1 MPRMAS
7 SPVGAHHEEAM
18 GIRASLAGLFLAL
31 AALQTTQ
38 AAAQG
43 RPPIATPPP
52 AEAVLRSARQLQ
64 ESGRPDA
71 ALREIGAYL
80 ARPGHRASLDLAVI
94 RLEAARAGVA
104 AERPDAARTHLLAA
118 TRLIEQLRP
127 EQPLLARFQRELA
140 RVHERLGDIPRA
152 GSLLQDTLTGLRSHD
167 AAAAAEA
174 ANALGVILTELARPE
189 QALLALQVSL
199 DLLFE
204 AGITGEPVVT
214 ALVNV
219 TNAELEAGR
228 VDAARQAAE
237 RARLAA
243 EGNPQ
248 LAAVARFALALVMLR
263 ESDLLG
269 AETILVEL
277 AQNDRPD
284 NLRGHALNLL
294 ATSRFNRGQ
303 HPEAAEA
310 AFRALDAY
318 RDALGDRH
326 PAFGRALHTLG
337 IIHVEL
343 GAPAAARAF
352 LERSIAVA
360 RAAFG
365 QEAVQTHLSG
375 VELAALEVQALSGV
389 ESAERRARAA
399 LGAMQATALPDR
411 RPEALA
417 TVVLGRVAEARRQ
430 IATAARLYRRAQAT
444 LETARGPNT
453 PDLGFSLVRLGRML
467 TRAGQYAEAAP
478 PLDRAITIYER
489 VGGAG
494 TVRLAEAMTAR
505 AELRAVSGDRRGAL
519 EQIRRAYTLLS
530 DRVAAGEAP
539 SGAGEAQHRSA
550 RALFAAQAMLL
561 RTLID
566 LDPAALEEA
575 FAASQ
580 SSLISRAGE
589 ALRRSSL
596 RIMAGAGSEAA
607 LLRAPAEAA
616 ESLRQTDALVL
627 EAAAK
632 PGGSGE
638 LQRLQ
643 TLRAEQLRSLQAAS
657 TELRRRNPALAE
669 FLQPRPAR
677 LNEVREA
684 LADDEAV
691 LAPLISEDQTILWV
705 ITRSTALAVPVDL
718 SRDALS
724 ALVDRIRGSL
734 DLSRPGGP
742 PAFARDAAE
751 ALHAAL
757 VGPAEATGAIA
768 NVSHVLLVPDGALQ
782 RLPPHLLARPG
793 GGWLVDRYA
802 TSILPSLSA
811 FASVREAARR
821 SSMASRALLGVG
833 DPRLSRYGAAAP
845 GSRGVPASVRNGLS
859 ALSELPETAL
869 ELRALAELLGS
880 GESTVLLGRDATERG
895 LAEAGP
901 EQYRYLAFATHA
913 VMAGEI
919 PGLAEPAI
927 VLTPNDE
934 EVPFEGLLTA
944 SDVAAMRLDA
954 DLVLLSACNTAAP
967 EGGPY
972 AEGLSGLARAF
983 LQAGARRLLVSH
995 WAVNSQAA
1003 VLLTTAFVAAR
1014 TRDPGAR
1021 PAAHLQEAMRHLLRL
1036 HDGVAGHPAYW
1047 APFVIVGG

>member
-1 MPRMAS
+1 MA
-7 SPVGAHHEEAM
+7 V
-18 GIRASLAGLFLAL
+18 RASLAWLLLAL
-31 AALQTTQ
+31 AALQLPQ

-43 RPPIATPPP
+43 RPPAAPPPP

-64 ESGRPDA
+64 ESGDPEA
-71 ALREIGAYL
+71 ALREITAYL
-80 ARPGHRASLDLAVI
+80 ARPGHRASLDLVVV
-94 RLEAARAGVA
+94 RLEAARAGLA
-104 AERPDAARTHLLAA
+104 AQRPDAARTHVLAA
-118 TRLIEQLRP
+118 ARLIEQLRP
-127 EQPLLARFQRELA
+127 GQPLLARFQRELA
-140 RVHERLGDIPRA
+140 RVFERLGDIRRA
-152 GSLLQDTLTGLRSHD
+152 GSLLQDALTGLRSHD

-174 ANALGVILTELARPE
+174 ANALGVVLTELARPE
-189 QALLALQVSL
+189 QALVALQASL

-204 AGITGEPVVT
+204 AGVTGEPVVT
-214 ALVNV
+214 ALVNM
-219 TNAELEAGR
+219 TNAALEAGR
-228 VDAARQAAE
+228 VEAARETAA

-243 EGNPQ
+243 EGDPQ
-248 LAAVARFALALVMLR
+248 LAPIARFALAQVMLR

-277 AQNDRPD
+277 AGNDGPRS
-284 NLRGHALNLL
+284 LRAHALNLL

-343 GAPAAARAF
+343 GAPVAAKAF
-352 LERSIAVA
+352 LERSQAVA

-365 QEAVQTHLSG
+365 PGAVQTHLPG
-375 VELAALEVQALSGV
+375 IELAALEVQASSGIA
-389 ESAERRARAA
+389 SAERRARAA
-399 LGAMQATALPDR
+399 LDAMQASPLPDR

-417 TVVLGRVAEARRQ
+417 TVVLGRVAEERLQ
-430 IATAARLYRRAQAT
+430 IAAAARLYRQAQAI
-444 LETARGPNT
+444 LESTRGPNT

-467 TRAGQYAEAAP
+467 TRQGQYAEAAP
-478 PLDRAITIYER
+478 PLDRAIAIYER

-505 AELRAVSGDRRGAL
+505 AELRALAGDRRGSL
-519 EQIRRAYTLLS
+519 EQIRRAYALLA
-530 DRVAAGEAP
+530 DRVTAGEAA
-539 SGAGEAQHRSA
+539 SGAGEAQQRSA

-561 RTLID
+561 RGLTD
-566 LDPAALEEA
+566 LDPMALEEA

-596 RIMAGAGSEAA
+596 RIMAGAGPEAA
-607 LLRAPAEAA
+607 LLRAQADAV

-627 EAAAK
+627 EAAAR
-632 PGGSGE
+632 PGGSDE

-643 TLRAEQLRSLQAAS
+643 TLRAEQVRGLRAAS
-657 TELRRRNPALAE
+657 TELRRQNPALAE
-669 FLQPRPAR
+669 FVQPRPVR
-677 LNEVREA
+677 LDEVRAA
-684 LADDEAV
+684 LDDDEAV
-691 LAPLISEDQTILWV
+691 LAPIIAEDRTLLWV
-705 ITRSTALAVPVDL
+705 VTRSTALAIPVDL
-718 SRDALS
+718 SRDTLS
-724 ALVDRIRGSL
+724 ALVDRIRDSL

-742 PAFARDAAE
+742 PAFARGAAE
-751 ALHAAL
+751 ALYGAL
-757 VGPAEATGAIA
+757 IAPAEATGSIA
-768 NVSHVLLVPDGALQ
+768 NVQHLLLVPDGALQ
-782 RLPPHLLARPG
+782 RLPPHLLVRPG
-793 GGWLVDRYA
+793 GDWLVDRYA
-802 TSILPSLSA
+802 ASILPSLSA
-811 FASVREAARR
+811 FASVREAAQRR
-821 SSMASRALLGVG
+821 SRASRALLGVG
-833 DPRLSRYGAAAP
+833 DPALSQYGAADQR
-845 GSRGVPASVRNGLS
+845 SRGVPASVRDGLS

-869 ELRALAELLGS
+869 ELRALATLFGD
-880 GESTVLLGRDATERG
+880 GDSTVLLGPDATERS
-895 LAEAGP
+895 LAETGP

-934 EVPFEGLLTA
+934 DVPFEGLLTA

-954 DLVLLSACNTAAP
+954 DLVMLSACNTAAP

-1014 TRDPGAR
+1014 RSNPDAR
-1021 PAAHLQEAMRHLLRL
+1021 PAAHLQEAMRNLRGL
-1036 HDGVAGHPAYW
+1036 RDGAAGHPAYW